1 MKSISI
7 LSVAFA
13 MIFLS
18 TAGII
23 KAQINT
29 PRPSPGST
37 VTQKIGLAEVSV
49 NYSRPSMKGRKV
61 FGDVVPFDKIWRT
74 GANEPTKLSFSDTV
88 TVEGKKLAPGDYA
101 LYTIPGMTDWT
112 IIIGKNP
119 KVQAGD
125 YKDEQEAARFK
136 VTAEK
141 GCSDVETF
149 TIDFTNLTTN
159 SAYLQLSWERT
170 IIKFKIENEVDSKVM
185 AQIKQKMEDTQVY
198 YQAASYYY
206 DTNRDMNQALEWV
219 NKATAK
225 DPKFYMLHL
234 KAKIQVRLK
243 DCKGAIETAQKS
255 NELAKIAKND
265 EYVKFN
271 EKLIADCKE
280 KK

>member
-7 LSVAFA
+7 FSLVFSMLLLS
-13 MIFLS
+13 S
-18 TAGII
+18 AGIV

-37 VTQKIGLAEVSV
+37 VTQKVGLADVSV

-74 GANEPTKLSFSDTV
+74 GANEPTKISFSDTV
-88 TVEGKKLAPGDYA
+88 SVEGKKLAPGEYA
-101 LYTIPGMTDWT
+101 FYTIPGMTDWT
-112 IIIGKNP
+112 IIFGKNP
-119 KVQAGD
+119 KISAGD
-125 YKDEQEAARFK
+125 YKDDQEAARFTVK
-136 VTAEK
+136 SEK
-141 GCSDVETF
+141 GCADVETF

-159 SAYLQLSWERT
+159 TALLQLSWEKT
-170 IIKFKIENEVDSKVM
+170 IVKIKIENEVDSKVM

-198 YQAASYYY
+198 FQAASYYY
-206 DTNRDMNQALEWV
+206 DTNRDMKQALEWV
-219 NKATAK
+219 NKATEK

-234 KAKIQVRLK
+234 KAKIQVKLK

-271 EKLIADCKE
+271 EKLIADCKG
-280 KK
+280 K

>member
-7 LSVAFA
+7 LSLALA

-18 TAGII
+18 SAGLVN
-23 KAQINT
+23 AQINT
-29 PRPSPGST
+29 PRPSPSST
-37 VTQKIGLAEVSV
+37 VSQKIGLADVTV
-49 NYSRPSMKGRKV
+49 AYSRPSAKGRKI

-74 GANEPTKLSFSDTV
+74 GANEPTKISFSDTV
-88 TVEGKKLAPGDYA
+88 TVEGKKLNPGDYA
-101 LYTIPGMTDWT
+101 LYTIPGSNEWS

-119 KVQAGD
+119 KISAGE
-125 YKDEQEAARFK
+125 YKDDQDVARFK
-136 VTAEK
+136 VKSETS
-141 GCSDVETF
+141 CSAVETF
-149 TIDFTNLTTN
+149 TIDFTNLTTT
-159 SAYLQLSWERT
+159 SGMIQLSWEKT
-170 IIKFKIENEVDSKVM
+170 IVKFKIENEVDSKVM

-198 YQAASYYY
+198 FQAASYYY

-234 KAKIQVRLK
+234 KAKIQAKLK

-255 NELAKIAKND
+255 IELSKEAKND

-271 EKLIADCKE
+271 EKLIADCK
-280 KK
+280 K